1 LKNAAIGMDV
11 YPSLLGVGFIVGP
24 KISSYMFVGAI
35 LGWLILTPLITFF
48 GSGVTTAIFPS
59 SVPLGEMSYS
69 EIWANY
75 VRYIGAGSH
84 VGWRCYQ
91 LDKRVA
97 YDDYLV

>member
-1 LKNAAIGMDV
+1 MDV

-35 LGWLILTPLITFF
+35 FGWLILTPLITFF

-75 VRYIGAGSH
+75 VRYIGAGAM
-84 VGWRCYQ
+84 
-91 LDKRVA
+91 LVA
-97 YDDYLV
+97 VLSA